1 MEELG
6 TLMREARLARN
17 LTLDDVSR
25 ATKIPKSTLAQLE
38 ASELGALPAAVFVR
52 GFIRAYA
59 RVVGT
64 DPNPLVRLFEAE
76 SERMGEGEDKG
87 LYPEP
92 LWNRQAASGADAAPA
107 GAPGVRVG
115 RAKTKTE
122 ELAGRTRIEKRLDP
136 ERKLVPLT
144 PVSERSEGGF
154 RGGYAMLA
162 VVAVGLLVAAWLLVG
177 GKRPSTDASA
187 RLPGDVPGIDQR
199 IDGPAFGGTGL
210 GGNGLGGNGGSMDGA
225 RPSETPRD
233 GATRVETQ
241 TPANATGTR
250 GRATPAAGG
259 NAERLP
265 MAPSL
270 RNQPRDTTRNR

>member
-1 MEELG
+1 
-6 TLMREARLARN
+6 MREARLARN

-92 LWNRQAASGADAAPA
+92 LWNRQASSGADTTGPS
-107 GAPGVRVG
+107 GTPGVRQG
-115 RAKTKTE
+115 RVKTQTE
-122 ELAGRTRIEKRLDP
+122 ELAGRSRIEKRLDP

-144 PVSERSEGGF
+144 PVSDRSEGGF

-177 GKRPSTDASA
+177 GKRPATDASA
-187 RLPGDVPGIDQR
+187 RLPGEVPGVDQR

-210 GGNGLGGNGGSMDGA
+210 GGSTGPTLDGSGPTSSGTPRTEMT
-225 RPSETPRD
+225 PSETQVPS
-233 GATRVETQ
+233 
-241 TPANATGTR
+241 TGSTGPR
-250 GRATPAAGG
+250 GRATPTAGTG
-259 NAERLP
+259 ERQP

-270 RNQPRDTTRNR
+270 RTQPRDTTRNR